1 MSSYL
6 LFNSAGNMPR
16 NVFGEVTRVSGG
28 RRSHS
33 VRDDCALKLKL
44 LVLQP
49 SPCVMI
55 TLCVVMSPLAT
66 MPLLSRQ
73 VLGMNLTS
81 SGLFAVLPWLTM
93 AISSNVGGWIA
104 DTLISRGTSVTL
116 VRKVSCCGPVRRAR
130 RCTCWAVRP
139 RLIVA
144 LSPNLCWGSCRF
156 FFVHVFHI
164 SVVVSGE
171 AQFPYKCFS
180 SEGFTA
186 AGDA

>member
-1 MSSYL
+1 
-6 LFNSAGNMPR
+6 MPR
-16 NVFGEVTRVSGG
+16 NVFGEVARVSCGQRGG
-28 RRSHS
+28 N

-49 SPCVMI
+49 SQCVMI
-55 TLCVVMSPLAT
+55 TLCVVISPLAT

-171 AQFPYKCFS
+171 AQGPYKCFS